1 MFDSGSLTHAITLTE
16 QHEISCDIDTPISP
30 VQRAILSSD
39 ARHAAHTWGQDN
51 NVDIVA
57 ADITRPDT
65 VGVTF
70 QVLVCT
76 AVASPPSAIF
86 RWRWGHRWRD
96 WLTTFSGLRRAERF
110 APAHPVIKARREH
123 SA

>member
-1 MFDSGSLTHAITLTE
+1 MFDSERLTHAITLTE
-16 QHEISCDIDTPISP
+16 QHEISCDIDAPISA
-30 VQRAILSSD
+30 VQRAILASD
-39 ARHAAHTWGQDN
+39 ARHAAHTWAHDN

-57 ADITRPDT
+57 ADITRRDT
-65 VGVTF
+65 VGVAF

-96 WLTTFSGLRRAERF
+96 WLTTFAALRRAERF
-110 APAHPVIKARREH
+110 APAHPVIRARQEQG
-123 SA
+123 A